1 VFGYRPSN
9 LKPESGAFQ
18 GHTGIHHHAIEAGER
33 DAMNRRLM
41 PLCAG
46 CATMMLAASARSE
59 LLYEFTFN
67 ATVTQTWGDNP
78 DHPWGGVEVGDPAYF
93 KYVIDVEQEDQSP
106 SQVIGRYT
114 VSSAEISY
122 GGIAVEPGFISLL
135 EVNTATTTNDDL
147 VKIVTRQ
154 VWTDNFFEGAIFELR
169 GFNVLPDDSIPIDFN
184 VLDFSIER
192 SIEYGDGTISF
203 RAVFDS
209 YSYQIIP
216 APGAAFGLALGVMF
230 RGGRRRRC

>member
-1 VFGYRPSN
+1 MHPRT
-9 LKPESGAFQ
+9 LRAASGIVVA
-18 GHTGIHHHAIEAGER
+18 
-33 DAMNRRLM
+33 
-41 PLCAG
+41 
-46 CATMMLAASARSE
+46 LAAATVAAPAHAE

-67 ATVTQTWGDNP
+67 ATVTQKWGENP

-106 SQVIGRYT
+106 SQVIGRYA

-135 EVNTATTTNDDL
+135 EVNTATTSNDDL

-154 VWTDNFFEGAIFELR
+154 VWTDNFNEGAIFELR
-169 GFNVLPDDSIPIDFN
+169 GFNVLPDDSIPIDFPL
-184 VLDFSIER
+184 LDFGISR
-192 SIEYGDGTISF
+192 SVTYGDAESLAL
-203 RAVFDS
+203 RATFDS